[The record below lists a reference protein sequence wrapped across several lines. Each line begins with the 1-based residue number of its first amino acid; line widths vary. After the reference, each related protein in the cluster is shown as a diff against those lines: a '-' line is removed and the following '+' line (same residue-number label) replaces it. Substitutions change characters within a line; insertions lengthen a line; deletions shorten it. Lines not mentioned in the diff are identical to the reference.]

1 MDSIR
6 HLLSQA
12 SSGNV
17 ELEIFLLKRDLIS
30 VRFSGNEIVEAQN
43 TLEEGTGIRLVRD
56 GRLGFALTNNLSPD
70 ALDKSFRSALAMAK
84 TSSKIPNWHGLP
96 QGQDHGADA
105 NGERTQDNG
114 SEAMTSEETINRA
127 LRMIK
132 EVTSSNGDLTLT
144 GVLITVHEEF
154 SILNSNGLDHL
165 LEPSSIIY
173 SRLILETRRGERYS
187 SITSQFCSRRLSDF
201 NPEKEVHE
209 VISSASKL
217 ARLQRIEV
225 PRGKRDV
232 ILSPESAGAFT
243 CYLIGPMITGKSVQ
257 VGASCLTNMTN
268 KRVASE
274 SFSLIDNGR
283 APGGLASAEVDD
295 EGTPTRLTKVV
306 ERGVLKTFLNDT
318 LSASLNETDTTANAR
333 RASDTLGRTY
343 MTPPEPLP
351 TNLIVEKGNHSL
363 DELVE
368 ATKTGIIINSIGYTF
383 HLVPELGYF
392 NIVSNSPALVVEN
405 GKIKGYAQNT
415 AFTGKLVETLMNIDG
430 IGKDVRQSASLGSM
444 VCFSPY
450 LRIRDADVERAK

>member
-1 MDSIR
+1 M
-6 HLLSQA
+6 
-12 SSGNV
+12 
-17 ELEIFLLKRDLIS
+17 
-30 VRFSGNEIVEAQN
+30 
-43 TLEEGTGIRLVRD
+43 
-56 GRLGFALTNNLSPD
+56 
-70 ALDKSFRSALAMAK
+70 
-84 TSSKIPNWHGLP
+84 
-96 QGQDHGADA
+96 
-105 NGERTQDNG
+105 
-114 SEAMTSEETINRA
+114 
-127 LRMIK
+127 
-132 EVTSSNGDLTLT
+132 
-144 GVLITVHEEF
+144 
-154 SILNSNGLDHL
+154 
-165 LEPSSIIY
+165 
-173 SRLILETRRGERYS
+173 
-187 SITSQFCSRRLSDF
+187 
-201 NPEKEVHE
+201 
-209 VISSASKL
+209 
-217 ARLQRIEV
+217 
-225 PRGKRDV
+225 

-343 MTPPEPLP
+343 MTPPKPLP